1 MKKTIA
7 ILLSLTLLLGGVNV
21 VYADAQAELDKIN
34 AEKAELNKALQQ
46 GKKVENGLNKEIKN
60 LESQIA
66 NKTLQIQQLGANI
79 AATEQ
84 QINQALAE
92 LDALEADIA
101 AQQEAL
107 NTRLRAMYMNDNASV
122 IDVILGSD
130 SISDLMSNMDKMQR
144 IYESDEELLKSLQ
157 TQHNQI
163 KAQRDKLESL
173 KAQLNE
179 SKAAQAAAKADLEG
193 DKSEVQKKKNE
204 VASDNKA
211 IEEQI
216 DVMNR
221 QAAAFTAEILKLQGN
236 QSFVGGQFTWPAPGV
251 SRITSPFG
259 NRIHPILKVS
269 KLHTG
274 IDIGAPMNTKIVAA
288 NAGTVIKAGWNN
300 SYGNVVM
307 IDHGGGIVTVYAH
320 NSSLLV
326 SVGDVV
332 AKGQAISKSGSTGMS
347 TGPHLHFEVRINGQY
362 VNPTGYVSYGR

>member
-7 ILLSLTLLLGGVNV
+7 ILTSLVLLFGSVGV
-21 VYADAQAELDKIN
+21 VYADAQSELDKIN
-34 AEKAELNKALQQ
+34 AEKTQLDKALKE

-66 NKTLQIQQLGANI
+66 NKTWQIQQIGANI
-79 AATEQ
+79 AATEEE
-84 QINQALAE
+84 INQALAE
-92 LDALEADIA
+92 LNALEADIA
-101 AQQEAL
+101 SQQEAL
-107 NTRLRAMYMNDNASV
+107 NTRLRAMYMNDNTGV
-122 IDVILGSD
+122 VDVILGSD
-130 SISDLMSNMDKMQR
+130 SVSDLMSNMDKVQR
-144 IYESDEELLKSLQ
+144 IYESDQELLESLQ

-163 KAQRDKLESL
+163 KEQRERLETL
-173 KAQLNE
+173 KSQLNE
-179 SKAAQAAAKADLEG
+179 SKAAQATAKSELEG
-193 DKSEVQKKKNE
+193 DKSQVQQKKNE
-204 VASDNKA
+204 VSSDNKA

-236 QSFVGGQFTWPAPGV
+236 QSFVGGEFTWPAPGI

-259 NRIHPILKVS
+259 NRLHPILKVN

-274 IDIGAPMNTKIVAA
+274 IDIGCPSNTTVVAS

-307 IDHGGGIVTVYAH
+307 VDHGGGIVTVYAH
-320 NSSLLV
+320 NNTLLV

-347 TGPHLHFEVRINGQY
+347 TGPHLHFEVRVNGQY
-362 VNPTGYVSYGR
+362 VNPTGYVAYGR